1 MVHSA
6 AELSLFLKA
15 RRGSLTPEEVGL
27 PDGINRR
34 RVRGLRREE
43 VAQLAG
49 VSVDY
54 YTRIE
59 QGRSGAVSD
68 EVLQAL
74 ARALVLSADE
84 RRYLHNLAG
93 NITRRSARAARATEP
108 CTPPETPRQTVRPE
122 LRALLRSMA
131 GTPAA
136 VFGRGLD
143 ILAWNPVMGRL
154 WPGLDDLPEA
164 ELNLPRLL
172 FTDPAAAAL
181 HADADLLRGEVVARL
196 RADTG
201 RDPEEPR
208 LCAVVTD
215 LQRSSALFR
224 ELWETH
230 RVEEAPH
237 GAHRLRHPQAGE
249 LTLHFEKLPL
259 PADPG
264 QFLLVYAPEPGS
276 PSEERLALLAAGQP
290 A

>member
-1 MVHSA
+1 MVQSA

-15 RRGSLTPEEVGL
+15 RRDALAPEDVGL
-27 PDGINRR
+27 PGGINRR

-59 QGRSGAVSD
+59 QGRGGAVSD

-84 RRYLHNLAG
+84 RRYLRNLAG
-93 NITRRSARAARATEP
+93 NAVRRSTRAARPAEP
-108 CTPPETPRQTVRPE
+108 CTPPEVPRQTVRPE
-122 LRALLRSMA
+122 LRALLHAMA
-131 GTPAA
+131 GVPAA
-136 VFGRGLD
+136 VLGRGLD
-143 ILAWNPVMGRL
+143 ILAWNPMMGRL
-154 WPGLDDLPEA
+154 WPGLGDLTEA

-172 FTDPAAAAL
+172 FTDPGTAAL
-181 HADADLLRGEVVARL
+181 HADADLLRAEVVARL

-208 LCAVVTD
+208 LCAVVTG
-215 LQRSSALFR
+215 LQRTSALFR
-224 ELWETH
+224 ELWEA
-230 RVEEAPH
+230 REVKEAPH
-237 GAHRLRHPQAGE
+237 GAHRLRHPQVGE
-249 LTLHFEKLPL
+249 LTLYFEKLPL

-264 QFLLVYAPEPGS
+264 RFLLVYAPEPGS
-276 PSEERLALLAAGQP
+276 VSEERLRLLAAGQP